1 MVDVKVLAYGYSLEK
16 EKYFVKF
23 NISGLKEDKK
33 EKILPIIINIPLG
46 DMKRFLIES
55 DNDKGLK
62 LLEYF
67 PENEY
72 PFNKD
77 KPSENEIKN
86 VEEMVKGFLMQ

>member
-1 MVDVKVLAYGYSLEK
+1 MVDVNVLAFGYSLEK
-16 EKYFVKF
+16 GKHFVKF

-33 EKILPIIINIPLG
+33 DKILSIIVNIPLG

-55 DNDKGLK
+55 DNEKGLK

-67 PENEY
+67 PDNEY

-77 KPSENEIKN
+77 IPNEDEIKK
-86 VEEMVKGFLMQ
+86 VEEIVKGFLIQ

>member
-16 EKYFVKF
+16 GKHFVKF
-23 NISGLKEDKK
+23 NISGLEEDKK
-33 EKILPIIINIPLG
+33 DKILSIIVNIPLG

-55 DNDKGLK
+55 DSDKGLK

-77 KPSENEIKN
+77 IPNENEIKN
-86 VEEMVKGFLMQ
+86 IEETVKGFLMQ